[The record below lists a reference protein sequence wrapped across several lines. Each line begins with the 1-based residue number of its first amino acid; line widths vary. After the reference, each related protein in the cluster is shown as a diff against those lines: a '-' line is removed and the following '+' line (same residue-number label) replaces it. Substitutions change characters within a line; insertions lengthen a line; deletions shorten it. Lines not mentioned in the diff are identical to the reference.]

1 MTTSPLVQG
10 RAISIHLSEPSRR
23 RGTYRAG
30 LLTLLAAGF
39 SFYPLVVTA
48 KPAAAATIGGE
59 QALAARLASQI
70 DAQGNRMSL
79 LAEQYDE
86 ASIKAGQVNGQLNQA
101 QKTLVQTQ
109 DHVNKIQTELRHQAV
124 AAYVQDGSVSR
135 IQALLQ
141 SNQSDLA
148 LKQHYLTTAAG
159 DEQSTVD
166 SLNQARQVLNTKKAA
181 LSNAKVA
188 TDKALATVS
197 GAQRSA
203 ASEAAQEQ
211 RTLSQV
217 KGTLTTLVQQAQA
230 QQAAAQAQKVQSALA
245 AQAAQAT
252 TAQATRNSATP
263 SPSSG
268 TKASGSNTSTAARAN
283 TAQTN
288 NAQTNSGQTNTAQTN
303 TAQTNTAQTN
313 TAQTNSGQTNSATTN
328 TTNGGGGTTTT
339 GGTSKTPGGANPVSN
354 IVHGP
359 SKVVTKAVP
368 HLVGG
373 LIGSNANTGASSAP
387 VPSPAGGASTAIAWA
402 QREIGKPYVWAAA
415 GPDSFDCS
423 GLMMFV
429 WGKAGVSLPHS
440 AQGQYDVT
448 THVSV
453 SQLQP
458 GDLVFYDSPV
468 IGHVGMY
475 VGGGQMI
482 VADHTGT
489 DIRYASIYRSGIIG
503 GGRVA

>member
-268 TKASGSNTSTAARAN
+268 TKASGRNTNTAARAN

-288 NAQTNSGQTNTAQTN
+288 NAQTNN
-303 TAQTNTAQTN
+303 AQTNTAQTN

-468 IGHVGMY
+468 IGHVGIY

>member
-1 MTTSPLVQG
+1 VTTSPLVQG

-268 TKASGSNTSTAARAN
+268 TKASGRNTNTAARAN

-288 NAQTNSGQTNTAQTN
+288 NAQTNNAQTNTAQTN

-468 IGHVGMY
+468 IGHVGIY

>member
-268 TKASGSNTSTAARAN
+268 TKASGRNTNTAARAN

-288 NAQTNSGQTNTAQTN
+288 NAQTNNAQTNTAQTN

-468 IGHVGMY
+468 IGHVGIY

>member
-303 TAQTNTAQTN
+303 TAQTN
-313 TAQTNSGQTNSATTN
+313 SGQTNSATTN